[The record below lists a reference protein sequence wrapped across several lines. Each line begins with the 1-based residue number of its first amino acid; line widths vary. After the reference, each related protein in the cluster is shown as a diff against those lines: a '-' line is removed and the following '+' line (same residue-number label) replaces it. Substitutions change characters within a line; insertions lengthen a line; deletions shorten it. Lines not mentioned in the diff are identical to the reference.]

1 MNLTVIIS
9 KIRIYKNRKIRL
21 KSKKTLTIIIKSE
34 YNDYNNKVTKVIV
47 INKSGFTI
55 PIKNGSKRRWYRKLY
70 HLNFLDGAKNER
82 K

>member
-55 PIKNGSKRRWYRKLY
+55 PIKNGSKSRWYRKLY

>member
-34 YNDYNNKVTKVIV
+34 YNLKFDT
-47 INKSGFTI
+47 
-55 PIKNGSKRRWYRKLY
+55 
-70 HLNFLDGAKNER
+70 FLR
-82 K
+82 